1 MQGTSFTINAIL
13 EKTENRDKD
22 FRYMATSDLLAELNK
37 ESFKPDTDSERR
49 ICRSLLKLINDQSSD
64 VQASA
69 AQRRAAACCLLPAA
83 CCLPAALPAGGGLR
97 ARRACEPGLPAWA
110 CAPAACPARAAA
122 AAALRLRRAP
132 SVSAAR
138 PPSSLAAATSLR
150 LSFRRAS
157 R

>member
-83 CCLPAALPAGGGLR
+83 CCLLPAACLPPCLPAAACVRGGRANLACLPGR
-97 ARRACEPGLPAWA
+97 ARRPPVQR
-110 CAPAACPARAAA
+110 AR
-122 AAALRLRRAP
+122 R
-132 SVSAAR
+132 R
-138 PPSSLAAATSLR
+138 PPPSA
-150 LSFRRAS
+150 
-157 R
+157 